1 MGLFPHRDAEIFY
14 EIHGDGPPLLL
25 IPGGPGVSAVYQA
38 LGNQLADRWT
48 VITYDLP
55 GHGRSSGPRDRDNTV
70 RDQADLAAQ
79 LLAHLG
85 RSRSTVFGT
94 SYGAVIA
101 VDMLARHP
109 SLVQAL
115 VVHEP
120 IMIELL
126 TDAPT
131 WRAFFDQIIHAA
143 DTEAAFAQFMAAV
156 HAGSGPGEG
165 FIPPAIP
172 PFSGGTEERA
182 FSLRHELPHA
192 VSYLPDIAQLARAGA
207 PIAVLAGTES
217 ESTFYGQSARELAC
231 RLNIPC
237 TPIRGGH
244 LGHFMHPVSF
254 AATLSQV
261 MADLTSS
268 PA

>member
-14 EIHGDGPPLLL
+14 EIHGSGPPLLL
-25 IPGGPGVSAVYQA
+25 IPGGPGVSSVYQA
-38 LGNQLADRWT
+38 LDSQLADRWT

-70 RDQADLAAQ
+70 SDQADLAAE

-85 RSRSTVFGT
+85 GGRSTVFGT

-101 VDMLARHP
+101 VDLLTRHP

-115 VVHEP
+115 IVHEP

-131 WRAFFDQIIHAA
+131 WRTFFDQIIHAD
-143 DTEAAFAQFMAAV
+143 DTEAAFAQFMTAV

-192 VSYLPDIAQLARAGA
+192 VSYLPNIAQLARTGA
-207 PIAVLAGTES
+207 PIAVLAGVES
-217 ESTFYGQSARELAC
+217 DSTFYGQSARELAR

-237 TPIRGGH
+237 TPITGGH
-244 LGHFMHPVSF
+244 LGHFMQPVSF